1 MINQSRIFSDWG
13 RFFLRKEPSPI
24 QKSPFT
30 LKRSNTIEQFRSIH
44 RKSKKRNTK
53 SKQKIYHKSETLD
66 GIEEG
71 LENNVII
78 CKTLAKMY
86 EHIMNSLGINLKTM
100 VDINMQG
107 VPGLK
112 QVLRK
117 KSFEAEER

>member
-1 MINQSRIFSDWG
+1 M
-13 RFFLRKEPSPI
+13 RKEPSPI
-24 QKSPFT
+24 QKSPFI

-44 RKSKKRNTK
+44 RKCKKRNTK